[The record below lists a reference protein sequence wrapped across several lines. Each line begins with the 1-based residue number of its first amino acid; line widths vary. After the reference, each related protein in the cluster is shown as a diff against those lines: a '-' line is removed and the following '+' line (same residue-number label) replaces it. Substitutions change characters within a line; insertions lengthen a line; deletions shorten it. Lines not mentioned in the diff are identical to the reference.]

1 MSLLQ
6 PTEPIEIMKQKA
18 ALRALELV
26 RPGMKLGLGT
36 GSTARYFVDGL
47 GQKCAE
53 GLDVVCAPT
62 SEATRAQAAELGIAL
77 AELGKL
83 GRLDLTVDG
92 ADEMTRDLHLV
103 TGGGG
108 ALLREKIVAAAS
120 DAMIVIA
127 DDTKL
132 KDHLGAFALPVEVNK
147 FAHDVTAGAL
157 QDVFAQ
163 YGLSGSVAL
172 RGAKHL
178 LKPMAVILFMTA
190 PSEN

>member
-1 MSLLQ
+1 M
-6 PTEPIEIMKQKA
+6 
-18 ALRALELV
+18 
-26 RPGMKLGLGT
+26 
-36 GSTARYFVDGL
+36 
-47 GQKCAE
+47 
-53 GLDVVCAPT
+53 
-62 SEATRAQAAELGIAL
+62 
-77 AELGKL
+77 
-83 GRLDLTVDG
+83 
-92 ADEMTRDLHLV
+92 
-103 TGGGG
+103 
-108 ALLREKIVAAAS
+108 REKIVAAAS

-147 FAHDVTAGAL
+147 FAHDATAGAL

-190 PSEN
+190 PWGKLMRRMNWHLHCWPCRAWLNTGCF